1 MAIFSELDYDENI
14 IVKEL
19 VESQFIKS
27 SCDVIM
33 GLLTFVTVIVL
44 LQSTVLIAYF
54 WFRSSKL
61 NSYSVQ
67 GTRI

>member
-54 WFRSSKL
+54 WFRSSKS